1 MKSGTT
7 NNHLRVR
14 TQIQVGCQDDQCA
27 CGEGCD
33 NACRWEALAFTPAF
47 FKLRSQMNS
56 EELAKLNACS
66 NRCYD
71 QSCKKLK

>member
-1 MKSGTT
+1 MKKQVM
-7 NNHLRVR
+7 NKQLHVR
-14 TQIQVGCQDDQCA
+14 TQIKTGFDNQFD

-33 NACRWEALAFTPAF
+33 NACRWEALFGTLAF
-47 FKLRSQMNS
+47 FKLRKDMNS